1 MTKSR
6 RLTVDESKSGTY
18 HVISRCV
25 RGAYLCGDQA
35 EHRRGW
41 LEDGI
46 RTFSQVFSVDVL
58 TFSIMSNH
66 FHLVLRTD
74 PEQAKD
80 WSAREVVRR
89 WAIVCPRT
97 NHRTGEVEP
106 LSEDEID
113 SFACR
118 PEWVA
123 KKRSY
128 LASMSWFMRLLKQR
142 IAIRANKEDK
152 TTGHFWEGRFKSI
165 PLLDSAA
172 IIACMAYVD
181 LNPIRA
187 KMATTPENSAHTG
200 IQLRAKAQRLA
211 ATSTL
216 ATQIQDGGTAASA
229 SLITNDSQPKAEQF
243 AVKIA
248 SEPALWIAPCL
259 QATCGQLSTKE
270 YLQLVDQTGRH
281 LAAGK
286 RGAIPTELA
295 PILDRL
301 AIDHDNWFETMKEP
315 KNFLGTA
322 VGTIAQLA
330 AEAKRL
336 GLKWIANKTGL
347 HQPRRSFAPA
357 SD

>member
-25 RGAYLCGDQA
+25 RRAYLCGDQA

-46 RTFSQVFSVDVL
+46 RTFSQAFSVDVL
-58 TFSIMSNH
+58 TFAIMSNH

-74 PEQAKD
+74 PDQAKD

-97 NHRTGEVEP
+97 NYRTGEVEP
-106 LSEDEID
+106 WSEDEIN

-165 PLLDSAA
+165 ALLDTAA

-187 KMATTPENSAHTG
+187 KMATTPENSDYTG
-200 IQLRAKAQRLA
+200 IQLRAEAHRLA
-211 ATSTL
+211 TTSTMTETANQLNVAQAL
-216 ATQIQDGGTAASA
+216 AKPT
-229 SLITNDSQPKAEQF
+229 
-243 AVKIA
+243 V
-248 SEPALWIAPCL
+248 EPSLWIAPCL
-259 QATCGQLSTKE
+259 QATCGQLSSKE

-286 RGAIPTELA
+286 RGAIPPELA

-301 AIDHDNWFETMKEP
+301 AIHHDHWFDTMKEP

-336 GLKWIANKTGL
+336 GLQWIANKTGL
-347 HQPRRSFAPA
+347 HQPRRLSAPA
-357 SD
+357 PD